1 MAVTTKSVLQDD
13 DVTVKRVLP
22 TNMTGDSMKS
32 TLSSIKALVRSKYQD
47 TATSAQTKGIDQ
59 NKRVRAAFIALYS
72 ASVFIF
78 MRTETLWLLTI
89 NAKMILLRF
98 QRGLETQT
106 KYRFR
111 QLQFNTC
118 SFTCIFISRS
128 RALIKR
134 MNRAISIRIKS

>member
-59 NKRVRAAFIALYS
+59 NKGFGR
-72 ASVFIF
+72 
-78 MRTETLWLLTI
+78 LLLPFT
-89 NAKMILLRF
+89 MLRSSS
-98 QRGLETQT
+98 L
-106 KYRFR
+106 
-111 QLQFNTC
+111 
-118 SFTCIFISRS
+118 
-128 RALIKR
+128 
-134 MNRAISIRIKS
+134 

>member
-47 TATSAQTKGIDQ
+47 TSAQTKGIDQ
-59 NKRVRAAFIALYS
+59 NKRVRTAFIALYN

-78 MRTETLWLLTI
+78 MRT
-89 NAKMILLRF
+89 
-98 QRGLETQT
+98 
-106 KYRFR
+106 
-111 QLQFNTC
+111 
-118 SFTCIFISRS
+118 
-128 RALIKR
+128 
-134 MNRAISIRIKS
+134 